1 METISRSIIY
11 ILIFLLPAFVFP
23 WLAVPF
29 VFSKSLLLYVGISLA
44 VLFWLLARLQ
54 KGEIKIPKSALL
66 LAAGGIAIALFL
78 SSLFSGNRGLS
89 LIGHGYEIDTF
100 FFFLFMFLAL
110 FLVSALFQSEKR
122 ILIFYLLIFLS
133 GLLVFLFQFFHLI
146 FHINIIPFNIFPLT
160 TSNLIGNWNDF
171 AIFFGFMALVSLS
184 LFDLFKFSKLVRV
197 MLLISTGLSILA
209 MMVVNF
215 STAWIIFGFFVL
227 VLFIYLFSKTFST
240 TSATSR
246 QGLLRPSFFIF
257 LLILF
262 FLLTNGILRSFTTL
276 LNAGSLE
283 VRPSWVA
290 TLDIAKQTLK
300 HNPLLGSG
308 PNTFLYDW
316 LKFKPSSINAT
327 MFWNTR
333 FISGIGHLPSML
345 ATAGLLGGLCLLAF
359 LIILL
364 FYGMKV
370 LANHS
375 DDLLQALLVASFLA
389 ALYLWASVIFYSPG
403 IVIFSLAFLVTGL
416 LMAILVRLGKIK
428 VIELSFL
435 NNPKIGFVSVLA
447 IVFLII
453 GSLSSLYL
461 FWQKAEAAYLY
472 DRALKIFNAEGNID
486 KAESNLVK
494 AVNLD
499 GQDEYFRALAELD
512 LIRIQQILSNKNLSA
527 DEARQQF
534 QTALSAAIQ
543 NAQQPT
549 KSNPQEPLNWL
560 ELGRVYEAIVPLK
573 IAGADNLAIS
583 SYEQALKY
591 SPLDPTP
598 LLASARVKLQ
608 TQQIK
613 EARNYIQSSLNL
625 KGDFAP
631 ALFLLSQIEVQE
643 GNLKEALAK
652 TEQTAILV
660 PNDIGILFQLG
671 LLYYQDNNLDSG
683 RTVLERVV
691 ALNEN
696 YANARYF
703 LGLIYDRQ
711 GLKVQAIEQFENI
724 AKTNSDNQEVQ
735 KILNNLRLGKSA
747 LQDISPPA
755 PVPEKRSNPPVEE
768 KGENVLKQK

>member
-1 METISRSIIY
+1 METISRSVFY
-11 ILIFLLPAFVFP
+11 VLIFLLPAFVLP

-29 VFSKSLLLYVGISLA
+29 IFSKTLLLYVGISLA

-54 KGEIKIPKSALL
+54 KGEIKIPKSAVL
-66 LAAGGIAIALFL
+66 LAAAGIVVVWFV
-78 SSLFSGNRGLS
+78 SSLFSSSHGLS
-89 LIGHGYEIDTF
+89 LIGRGYEIDTF
-100 FFFLFMFLAL
+100 FFFLFMSLAL
-110 FLVSALFQSEKR
+110 FLISVLFQTEKR
-122 ILIFYLLIFLS
+122 ILTFYLLILLS
-133 GLLVFLFQFFHLI
+133 GLVVFVFQFFHAI
-146 FHINIIPFNIFPLT
+146 FNINIIPFNIFPLII
-160 TSNLIGNWNDF
+160 SNLVGNWNDF
-171 AIFFGFMALVSLS
+171 AIFFGFLALVSLS
-184 LFDLFKFSKLVRV
+184 LFELFRFSKLIRAA
-197 MLLISTGLSILA
+197 LIISTALSILA
-209 MMVVNF
+209 MMAVNF
-215 STAWIIFGFFVL
+215 STGWIIFGFFIL
-227 VLFIYLFSKTFST
+227 VLFIYLFSRAFLT
-240 TSATSR
+240 TSSR
-246 QGLLRPSFFIF
+246 GLLRPSFFVF

-262 FLLTNGILRSFTTL
+262 FILANSILGNFTTL
-276 LNAGSLE
+276 LKTGTVE
-283 VRPSWVA
+283 VRPSWGA
-290 TLDIAKQTLK
+290 TLDIVKQTLK
-300 HNPLLGSG
+300 QNLILGSG

-359 LIILL
+359 LVALL

-370 LANHS
+370 LAYRS
-375 DDLLQALLVASFLA
+375 DDLLQALLVSSFLG
-389 ALYLWASVIFYSPG
+389 ALYLWAFVIFYSPG
-403 IVIFSLAFLVTGL
+403 AAIFALAFLVTGL
-416 LMAILVRLGKIK
+416 LVAVLVRLEKIK

-435 NNPKIGFVSVLA
+435 NNPKIGFISVLA

-461 FWQKAEAAYLY
+461 FWQKAGAAYFY
-472 DRALKIFNAEGNID
+472 DGALKIFNTEGNID
-486 KAESNLVK
+486 KAESNLVR

-512 LIRIQQILSNKNLSA
+512 LLRIQQILSNKNLSA

-543 NAQQPT
+543 NAQQST
-549 KSNPQEPLNWL
+549 KFNPQEPLNWL
-560 ELGRVYEAIVPLK
+560 ELGRVYEAVVPLK

-591 SPLDPTP
+591 SPLDPTS
-598 LLASARVKLQ
+598 LFASARVKLQ

-613 EARNYIQSSLNL
+613 EARDYIQSALNL

-643 GNLKEALAK
+643 GNLKEAIAK
-652 TEQTAILV
+652 TEQTALLV
-660 PNDIGILFQLG
+660 PNDIGVLFQLG
-671 LLYYQDNNLDSG
+671 LLYYQNNNLDSG
-683 RTVLERVV
+683 RMALERAV

-703 LGLIYDRQ
+703 LGLIYDKQ
-711 GLKVQAIEQFENI
+711 GLKDKAIEQFENI
-724 AKTNSDNQEVQ
+724 AKANSDNQEIQ
-735 KILNNLRLGKSA
+735 KILSNLRLGKSA

-755 PVPEKRSNPPVEE
+755 QAPEKRENPPVEE
-768 KGENVLKQK
+768 KGENILKKK